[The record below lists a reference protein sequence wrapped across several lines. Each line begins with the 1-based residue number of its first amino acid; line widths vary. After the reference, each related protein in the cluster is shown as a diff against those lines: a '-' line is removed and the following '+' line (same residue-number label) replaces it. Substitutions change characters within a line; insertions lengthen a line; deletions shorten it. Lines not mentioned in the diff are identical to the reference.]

1 VAGESTRAHA
11 RYAVEVDAS
20 VQVGDQTIPARTKD
34 MSRGGLCFLVGRA
47 LPAGSE
53 IDLSLA
59 LVFDEDTRSEP
70 LSLRAR
76 VVWSTALGAG
86 CHQVGATFQGM
97 TSQARTY
104 LDMFLR
110 YLEEGLARQ
119 READDDSDDDGEM
132 FGS

>member
-1 VAGESTRAHA
+1 M

-20 VQVGDQTIPARTKD
+20 VQVGDHSIPARTKD

-47 LPAGSE
+47 LPQGSE

-70 LSLRAR
+70 IALRAR
-76 VVWSTALGAG
+76 VVWSTALGSDR
-86 CHQVGATFQGM
+86 HQVGATFMGM

-119 READDDSDDDGEM
+119 REAAGDDSDDDGEM